1 MAVDKSYGSGYKN
14 TGMKKPVAPKAAS
27 AKLRRKGGNV
37 AAKKYTSIT
46 TSKAKMLPGTS
57 DYVAQENAARK
68 QLGVAG
74 LAARNR
80 QLPRAARAT
89 ARGLVRE
96 VTGVDVSRKG
106 IKVDPFGLAMA
117 LPLGKVVKAAGAL
130 RAAGKFRMAEAVE
143 GRLAAKELGSIRA
156 GNLAGK
162 RGPTMASNL
171 SPRTLAS
178 GQRARVSS
186 ESVFPRL
193 PSKGGD
199 ALSLLRGSRDI
210 RTFDKYADL
219 TNEGAGRFKS
229 QNLLDTMIQGSK
241 TRSGMNRVKTASE
254 VAKKLAKYK
263 TPKRGR

>member
-117 LPLGKVVKAAGAL
+117 LPLGKVVKAAKAL
-130 RAAGKFRMAEAVE
+130 RAVGKIEQAAGLEARV
-143 GRLAAKELGSIRA
+143 GAKEAGRFFGGTGKKSQGLGLPMDRA
-156 GNLAGK
+156 VDVGGK
-162 RGPTMASNL
+162 
-171 SPRTLAS
+171 
-178 GQRARVSS
+178 ARDYS
-186 ESVFPRL
+186 ESLFPRL
-193 PSKGGD
+193 PSGGGVPG
-199 ALSLLRGSRDI
+199 AA
-210 RTFDKYADL
+210 RTFDKYYDALD
-219 TNEGAGRFKS
+219 EGAGRFVSKKRE
-229 QNLLDTMIQGSK
+229 LLKLKRQAGLTDPKNPNSTYPGVSGSTMGQFTK
-241 TRSGMNRVKTASE
+241 F
-254 VAKKLAKYK
+254 
-263 TPKRGR
+263 PKRGR